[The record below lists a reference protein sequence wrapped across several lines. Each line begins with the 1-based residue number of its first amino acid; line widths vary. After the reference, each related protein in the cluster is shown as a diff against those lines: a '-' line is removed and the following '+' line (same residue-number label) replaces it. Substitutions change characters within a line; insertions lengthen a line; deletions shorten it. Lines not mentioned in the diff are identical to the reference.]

1 MPGKYL
7 AIIRNMLLQ
16 LKDIITLYW
25 SVQFSILALNMF
37 YHFCV
42 KINWERFYLFLENME
57 SITYSVFVTQSEA
70 YSCYILLN
78 NLFSLN
84 FKFQTTRNPNSLW
97 EQELLANT
105 AFVVNRIGSSR
116 LFIRNY
122 IQYERTWN
130 GSEWLCDWNHSSSFG
145 TLHLD

>member
-7 AIIRNMLLQ
+7 AIICNMLLQ

-25 SVQFSILALNMF
+25 SVQFSIVVLNMF

-42 KINWERFYLFLENME
+42 KIKWKRFYLFLENME
-57 SITYSVFVTQSEA
+57 SITCLVFVTQSEA

-78 NLFSLN
+78 ISFSLN
-84 FKFQTTRNPNSLW
+84 FRFQTTQNQNSLW
-97 EQELLANT
+97 EQELLASI

-130 GSEWLCDWNHSSSFG
+130 GSEWLCDWDHSSSSG
-145 TLHLD
+145 ALHLD